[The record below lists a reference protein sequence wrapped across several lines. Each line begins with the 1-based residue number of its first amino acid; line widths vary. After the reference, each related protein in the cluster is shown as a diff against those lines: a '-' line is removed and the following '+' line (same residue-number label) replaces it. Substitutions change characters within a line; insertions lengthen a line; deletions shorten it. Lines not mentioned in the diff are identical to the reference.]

1 MPEVNPS
8 FVLTEGSEEALRI
21 LGSLDQF
28 KGSTAAT
35 WRQVCEDMLKIN
47 TSTFY
52 RKMGELISVGHV
64 AKNNNAP
71 NGQGA
76 RYLVSKSGRKY
87 LEDFE
92 FEKLQSQ
99 LRSDQKMQTEID
111 GVKPRKQRK
120 GSRRTLNCDHI
131 HEAMKVLG
139 WDRHDMAHALGFSD
153 GGLGNWFSGE
163 CKAAAW
169 SVPAVRG
176 ILYDHGKLTEVS
188 QPNIP
193 IGVYLLRIDDEDGI
207 KAVEAVAKAFGGKIF
222 NLSESD

>member
-1 MPEVNPS
+1 MANPE

-21 LGSLDQF
+21 LGSLDKF

-35 WRQVCEDMLKIN
+35 WRHVCEDVLKIS

-52 RKMGELISVGHV
+52 RKMGELVSIGHV
-64 AKNNNAP
+64 AKNNNGP
-71 NGQGA
+71 SGQGA

-87 LEDFE
+87 LEDFKLA
-92 FEKLQSQ
+92 KLQSQ
-99 LRSDQKMQTEID
+99 LRSDQKMQTEIEN
-111 GVKPRKQRK
+111 VEARKPRK
-120 GSRRTLNCDHI
+120 GSRRTLSCDHI
-131 HEAMKVLG
+131 YEAMEVLG
-139 WDRHDMAHALGFSD
+139 WDRQEMAHALGFSD
-153 GGLGNWFSGE
+153 GGLGNWFNGQ

-222 NLSESD
+222 NLSEST